1 MLKHLK
7 IVMMTTLAFAS
18 VGAYACTTFVVG
30 RKASATGRV
39 IVGHNEDDKG
49 ELSVRHGY
57 VPARDWSEN
66 EYLPCEAGRASIPQ
80 IPHTLGFFWSEV
92 KSPRGGFSNAD
103 TMYNEKGVLVLSN
116 SAGGCVDPGVGAHT
130 DGGIEYNVRRIVAER
145 AMSARHAV
153 DIVTNLVTK
162 WGYAPDTGRLYTV
175 ADKNEAFVIELLCG
189 RSFAVRRCPDDHVT
203 IIPNCYTIRRFAPG
217 DIVSVALAGKPADFD
232 FAKTFQTPD
241 IFKRPIDTERQMTAC
256 RFLTGRDWPDDDYP
270 FSVEPVK
277 KMDVALLKELLLR
290 SYRPYTVEQSI
301 WQFAEEADGMVAEI
315 APHRDAGPE
324 HVRFSP
330 LGALPVAMDD
340 KDATGRLDRHLLPEP
355 TSGGCDL
362 GLFLD
367 LLRVPSATEDIA
379 ACNRATDVL
388 KAWLTARGVIC
399 TELVTPTGSRRFL
412 HAATKPGK
420 VHNYL
425 FVTHIDVVPAEARQ
439 FVPRI
444 VGERVYA
451 RGACD
456 TKGNAVV
463 VAEVLARLVGSGASV
478 AAVFSTNEECA
489 GGTEVT
495 VEHSVKLGYLPRRL
509 VLVGDTTGDNSGLL
523 AVGEKGHVV
532 YRMRARGRGGHS
544 SVPWLCDNPVP
555 KLMDAYAKVRA
566 AFPLEATA
574 ENPMADTL
582 TATILSSDTSV
593 GGVVPD
599 TAELALS
606 YRYLDPR
613 DKERTAA
620 RLRELTGLEIEV
632 PRGMPPVCNKP
643 DDPEIESLFAAMRE
657 KLGPGIHKG
666 VFTAATDAA
675 RYVGLDVPIV
685 IFTVDSHGAHALD
698 EWGSTVSMHAYADFF
713 AGYLSRLHLR

>member
-1 MLKHLK
+1 MCALAAA
-7 IVMMTTLAFAS
+7 VAFAA
-18 VGAYACTTFVVG
+18 VGAHACTTFVVG
-30 RKASATGRV
+30 RNASATGRV

-49 ELSVRHGY
+49 ELSIRHGY
-57 VPARDWSEN
+57 VPARDWGEG
-66 EYLPCEAGRASIPQ
+66 EYLPCETGRASIPQ
-80 IPHTLGFFWSEV
+80 VTHTLGFFWSEV
-92 KSPRGGFSNAD
+92 KSPCGGISNAD

-116 SAGGCVDPGVGAHT
+116 SAGGCVDPGEGAHT
-130 DGGIEYNVRRIVAER
+130 DGGVEYNVRRIVAER
-145 AMSARHAV
+145 AVSARDAV
-153 DIVTNLVTK
+153 VIVTNLVTK
-162 WGYAPDTGRLYTV
+162 WGYAPRTGRLYTV
-175 ADKNEAFVIELLCG
+175 ADKDEAFVIELLCG

-203 IIPNCYTIRRFAPG
+203 IIPNCYTIRRFETG
-217 DIVSVALAGKPADFD
+217 DIISGALAGRPSDFD
-232 FAKTFQTPD
+232 FAKTFQTPE

-270 FSVEPVK
+270 FSVKPSK
-277 KMDVALLKELLLR
+277 RMDVALLKDLLLR

-301 WQFAEEADGMVAEI
+301 WQFAEKASGMVAEI
-315 APHRDAGPE
+315 SPHHDAGPK

-330 LGALPVAMDD
+330 LGDLPAAMDD
-340 KDATGRLDRHLLPEP
+340 GDAPGRLDRHLLPEP
-355 TSGGCDL
+355 ASGGCDM

-367 LLRVPSATEDIA
+367 LLRIPSATDDIA

-388 KAWLTARGVIC
+388 KAWLVQRGVHC
-399 TELVTPTGSRRFL
+399 TELVTPTGGRRFL
-412 HAATKPGK
+412 YAATTPGK
-420 VHNYL
+420 VHDCL
-425 FVTHIDVVPAEARQ
+425 FVTHIDVVPADARQ
-439 FVPRI
+439 FAPKI

-463 VAEVLARLVGSGASV
+463 VAGVLARLASTGVSV

-489 GGTEVT
+489 GGTEVA
-495 VEHSVKLGYLPRRL
+495 VEHSIKCGYLPRRL
-509 VLVGDTTGDNSGLL
+509 VIVGDTTGDNNGLL

-532 YRMRARGRGGHS
+532 YRMRARGKGGHS

-574 ENPMADTL
+574 ESPMPDTL
-582 TATILSSDTSV
+582 TATILSSDASV

-606 YRYLDPR
+606 YRYLDPQGR
-613 DKERTAA
+613 EKMAA

-632 PRGMPPVCNKP
+632 PRGVPPVRNRP

-675 RYVGLDVPIV
+675 RYVGMGVPIV
-685 IFTVDSHGAHALD
+685 IFTADSHGAHAMD
-698 EWGSTVSMHAYADFF
+698 EWGSAESMHAYTDFF
-713 AGYLSRLHLR
+713 AEYLASRQ